1 MGKRLRRHVLLE
13 KGIYDLFKPEV
24 ISMIISA
31 LVALLTFTTFFQNRV
46 ANAEKRLTIIEEE
59 NKQQNIAL
67 EECKKRLDNH
77 DIQNQ
82 ALIRLTVQMD
92 ELTKKIE
99 KIDERI
105 KKI

>member
-1 MGKRLRRHVLLE
+1 MMVLTFRKRIYELL
-13 KGIYDLFKPEV
+13 KPEI
-24 ISMIISA
+24 ISIVISA

-46 ANAEKRLTIIEEE
+46 ANAERRLTIIEEE
-59 NKQQNIAL
+59 NKQQNQAL
-67 EECKKRLDNH
+67 KECKKRLDNH

-99 KIDERI
+99 KMDERI

>member
-1 MGKRLRRHVLLE
+1 MWRTYGLL
-13 KGIYDLFKPEV
+13 KPEI
-24 ISMIISA
+24 ISIVISA
-31 LVALLTFTTFFQNRV
+31 LVALLTFTTFFQSRV
-46 ANAEKRLTIIEEE
+46 ANTERRLTIIEEE
-59 NKQQNIAL
+59 NKQQNQVL
-67 EECKKRLDNH
+67 KECKKRLDNH

-99 KIDERI
+99 KMDERI

>member
-1 MGKRLRRHVLLE
+1 ML
-13 KGIYDLFKPEV
+13 KPEIISIV
-24 ISMIISA
+24 ISS

-46 ANAEKRLTIIEEE
+46 ANAERRLTIIEEE
-59 NKQQNIAL
+59 NKQQNQTL
-67 EECKKRLDNH
+67 KECKQRLDNH

-99 KIDERI
+99 KMDERI

>member
-1 MGKRLRRHVLLE
+1 M
-13 KGIYDLFKPEV
+13 FKPEI
-24 ISMIISA
+24 ISIVISA

-46 ANAEKRLTIIEEE
+46 ANAERRLTIIEEE
-59 NKQQNIAL
+59 NKQQNQAL
-67 EECKKRLDNH
+67 KECKRRLDNH

-99 KIDERI
+99 KMDERI

>member
-1 MGKRLRRHVLLE
+1 M
-13 KGIYDLFKPEV
+13 FKPEV
-24 ISMIISA
+24 ISMVISA

-59 NKQQNIAL
+59 NKQQNVAL

-77 DIQNQ
+77 DVQNQ

>member
-1 MGKRLRRHVLLE
+1 ML
-13 KGIYDLFKPEV
+13 KPEI
-24 ISMIISA
+24 ISIVISA
-31 LVALLTFTTFFQNRV
+31 LAALLTFTTFFQNRV
-46 ANAEKRLTIIEEE
+46 ANAERRLTIIEEE
-59 NKQQNIAL
+59 NKQQNQAL
-67 EECKKRLDNH
+67 KECKQRLDNH

-99 KIDERI
+99 KMDERI

>member
-1 MGKRLRRHVLLE
+1 ML
-13 KGIYDLFKPEV
+13 KPEIIGIV
-24 ISMIISA
+24 ISA

-46 ANAEKRLTIIEEE
+46 ANAERRLTIIEEE
-59 NKQQNIAL
+59 NKQQNQAL
-67 EECKKRLDNH
+67 KECKQRLDNH

-99 KIDERI
+99 KMDERI

>member
-1 MGKRLRRHVLLE
+1 M
-13 KGIYDLFKPEV
+13 FKPEV
-24 ISMIISA
+24 ISTIISA

-59 NKQQNIAL
+59 NKQQNNVL
-67 EECKKRLDNH
+67 KEYKQRLDNH

-99 KIDERI
+99 KMDERI

>member
-1 MGKRLRRHVLLE
+1 ML
-13 KGIYDLFKPEV
+13 KPEI
-24 ISMIISA
+24 ISIVISA
-31 LVALLTFTTFFQNRV
+31 LVALMTFTTFFQNRV
-46 ANAEKRLTIIEEE
+46 ANAERRLTIIEEE
-59 NKQQNIAL
+59 NKQQNQAL
-67 EECKKRLDNH
+67 KECKQRLDNH

-99 KIDERI
+99 KMDERI

>member
-1 MGKRLRRHVLLE
+1 M
-13 KGIYDLFKPEV
+13 FKPEI
-24 ISMIISA
+24 ISIVISA

-46 ANAEKRLTIIEEE
+46 ANAERRLTIIEEE
-59 NKQQNIAL
+59 NKQQNQAL
-67 EECKKRLDNH
+67 KECKKRLDNH

-99 KIDERI
+99 KMDERI

>member
-1 MGKRLRRHVLLE
+1 ML
-13 KGIYDLFKPEV
+13 KPEI
-24 ISMIISA
+24 ISIVISA

-46 ANAEKRLTIIEEE
+46 ANAERRLTIIEEE
-59 NKQQNIAL
+59 NKQQNNAL
-67 EECKKRLDNH
+67 KECKQRLDNH

-99 KIDERI
+99 KMDERI

>member
-1 MGKRLRRHVLLE
+1 ML
-13 KGIYDLFKPEV
+13 KPEI
-24 ISMIISA
+24 ISIVISA

-46 ANAEKRLTIIEEE
+46 ANAERRLTIIEEE
-59 NKQQNIAL
+59 NKQQNQAL
-67 EECKKRLDNH
+67 KECKQRLDNH

-99 KIDERI
+99 KMDERI

>member
-1 MGKRLRRHVLLE
+1 ML
-13 KGIYDLFKPEV
+13 KPEI
-24 ISMIISA
+24 ISIVISA

-46 ANAEKRLTIIEEE
+46 ANAERRLTIIEEE
-59 NKQQNIAL
+59 NKQQNQTL
-67 EECKKRLDNH
+67 KECKQRLDNH

-99 KIDERI
+99 KMDERI

>member
-1 MGKRLRRHVLLE
+1 MK
-13 KGIYDLFKPEV
+13 
-24 ISMIISA
+24 ISVENSFITDDSNECEQGA
-31 LVALLTFTTFFQNRV
+31 YFVQTT
-46 ANAEKRLTIIEEE
+46 ANAKFAEDAVKNGAKIIT
-59 NKQQNIAL
+59 L

-77 DIQNQ
+77 DVQNQ

>member
-1 MGKRLRRHVLLE
+1 M
-13 KGIYDLFKPEV
+13 FKPEI
-24 ISMIISA
+24 ISIVISA

-46 ANAEKRLTIIEEE
+46 ANAERRLTIIEEE
-59 NKQQNIAL
+59 NKQQNQAL
-67 EECKKRLDNH
+67 KECKQRLDNH